1 MKKNPV
7 LKFVLIRLGLFIAA
21 FSVMYAIG
29 IDPFFSALYA
39 AVIGLA
45 VSLLFFNKQRA
56 EVSAAIERWVQRKSD
71 RDTAAEDT
79 AAEDSAAEDST
90 AADGK

>member
-71 RDTAAEDT
+71 RDTAAEDST
-79 AAEDSAAEDST
+79 AEDTAGEDL
-90 AADGK
+90 K